1 MRATEKTP
9 KECKSTQPLLYK
21 INKHSSIIQQLYIA
35 MYNQS
40 SFAFVDSTPQ
50 VSLFT
55 PNRFQFL
62 RRKNEIS
69 QLRLARHPLSPI
81 TRARDLVQANE
92 RLTRSQR
99 KPSFVFPIHGSRSTT
114 VSYAVVDRGRIVPNK
129 RPLSLLRRSETPD
142 PKNFFLARMRPRHA
156 NTSLNFSRRRKNRR
170 AN

>member
-9 KECKSTQPLLYK
+9 KECKINSTTLVQDKQAFLNHTTTLHSYVQSELIRICRLNASSLPL
-21 INKHSSIIQQLYIA
+21 HSESIPI
-35 MYNQS
+35 S
-40 SFAFVDSTPQ
+40 PK
-50 VSLFT
+50 
-55 PNRFQFL
+55 
-62 RRKNEIS
+62 KNEIS
-69 QLRLARHPLSPI
+69 QLRLARLPLSPI
-81 TRARDLVQANE
+81 MRARDLVQANE

-129 RPLSLLRRSETPD
+129 RSPSLLRRSETPD

-156 NTSLNFSRRRKNRR
+156 NTSLISSRRRKNRR

>member
-1 MRATEKTP
+1 
-9 KECKSTQPLLYK
+9 
-21 INKHSSIIQQLYIA
+21 

-55 PNRFQFL
+55 PIESQFL
-62 RRKNEIS
+62 RRKNETS
-69 QLRLARHPLSPI
+69 QLRHARLPLSPI
-81 TRARDLVQANE
+81 MRARDLVQANE
-92 RLTRSQR
+92 RFTRSQR
-99 KPSFVFPIHGSRSTT
+99 KPPFVFPIHGSRSTT

-142 PKNFFLARMRPRHA
+142 PKFFFLARMRPRHA